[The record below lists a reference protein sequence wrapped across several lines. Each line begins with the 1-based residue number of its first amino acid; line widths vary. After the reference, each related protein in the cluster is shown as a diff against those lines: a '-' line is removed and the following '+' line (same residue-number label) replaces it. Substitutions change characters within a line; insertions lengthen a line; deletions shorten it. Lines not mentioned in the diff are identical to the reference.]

1 MADILKHL
9 DLNSADGTQLNL
21 DALYQVAPSAFTE
34 VRDDKTGEISRKV
47 NFEVLRRLLG
57 GPCHRWRWRDVSVY
71 MGR

>member
-21 DALYQVAPSAFTE
+21 DALYQIAPSAFTE

-47 NFEVLRRLLG
+47 NFEVLR
-57 GPCHRWRWRDVSVY
+57 
-71 MGR
+71 